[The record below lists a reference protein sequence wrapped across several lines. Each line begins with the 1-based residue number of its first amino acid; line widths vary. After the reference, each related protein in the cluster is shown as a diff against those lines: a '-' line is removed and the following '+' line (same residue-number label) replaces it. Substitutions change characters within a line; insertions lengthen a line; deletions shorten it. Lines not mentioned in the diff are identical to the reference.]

1 MARSIESPGVQISEI
16 DLSQGPV
23 VPTGTNV
30 LVAGFA
36 ATGPTDEVLQ
46 VTSIS
51 DFTNIYGQPQTPAE
65 RYFYHSV
72 APLLNTTANVYTY
85 KLPYGANNG
94 TGFGAN
100 YGALVYPCS
109 AINIDYTNQP
119 SQYGK
124 FLTTYNAQ
132 ASGVLYVFGEPTH
145 FELTAQQ
152 YDNILQGSGF
162 NWSNTGKSSF
172 SSFSDLGNAGMIV
185 LNKAQTTVNNLFEG
199 YYVGIIDNSNL
210 SPTSNFDDIL
220 TVQTVTQSA
229 TNTTNYITVP
239 STRLNFSLSSLSDN
253 QPAGVLNYGQQ
264 GNSLSQV
271 LENASTFNIDTVN
284 FDDTLSFGLFKLKQ
298 SVFSPDSIKL
308 DYVFSERYIGSL
320 DYWRQLN
327 SQNGGQPVSFFLET
341 REDTSPNVTILV
353 NDFISHKNGSTWLS
367 NAGLPTNKVRMVTS
381 AYSNPSTLL
390 YNLSAQYGIV
400 DSATANTQV
409 TLLSAALGS
418 CYTVLTPVDNLY
430 PTGAYTDT
438 NLKTKDL
445 GSIPLKLD
453 RMFDIAENTEVYNVD
468 VSIDAGMTTIFAVS
482 EYINSTPTLSA
493 AQRYFDDTIFVAAI
507 SGLYTTNPDNVT
519 GTAATFAANYATIFN
534 RYSDFAGV
542 RRKDHLFVGDLPR
555 NIFVQGTNFLPLAD
569 PNNNFSLNMYSPIRN
584 VLAPFNTSYSTV
596 YANWCKVFDS
606 ALGDFCWAPFSGFA
620 AAAMASTD
628 SVYQPWYAPAGFTR
642 GSVRGA
648 ADLALKPKQKQR
660 DQLYK
665 VNANPVAFFPNEGFV
680 IYGQKTMLKQPSA
693 FDRINVRR
701 LFLSLEKATAQT
713 VKFFVFEPNTLL
725 TRTRVINTLTPIF
738 DYAKN
743 TEGLYD
749 YLIVCD
755 ERNNTPSIID
765 QNELVVDIYLKPVR
779 TAEFILVNFYATRT
793 SANFNELVG

>member
-46 VTSIS
+46 VTSLS

-172 SSFSDLGNAGMIV
+172 NAFSDLGNAGMIV

-253 QPAGVLNYGQQ
+253 QPTNVITYGQQ

-271 LENASTFNIDTVN
+271 LENASTFNIDNVN
-284 FDDTLSFGLFKLKQ
+284 FDDTLTFGLFKLKQ

-353 NDFISHKNGSTWLS
+353 NDFISHKNGSSWLS
-367 NAGLPTNKVRMVTS
+367 NAGVPTNKVRMVTS

-400 DSATANTQV
+400 NSATANTQV

-418 CYTVLTPVDNLY
+418 CYSVLATVDNLY

-453 RMFDIAENTEVYNVD
+453 RMFDIAENAEVYNVD

-493 AQRYFDDTIFVAAI
+493 AQRYFDDTIFVSAI

-519 GTAATFAANYATIFN
+519 GEAATFAANYATIFN
-534 RYSDFAGV
+534 RYSDFAGL
-542 RRKDHLFVGDLPR
+542 RRKDHMFVGDLPR
-555 NIFVQGTNFLPLAD
+555 NIFVQGSNFLPLSD

-596 YANWCKVFDS
+596 YANWCKVFDN

-713 VKFFVFEPNTLL
+713 VKYFVFEPNTLL

-755 ERNNTPSIID
+755 ERNNTPNIID

>member
-239 STRLNFSLSSLSDN
+239 STRLNFSLSSFSDN
-253 QPAGVLNYGQQ
+253 QPAGVFNYGQH
-264 GNSLSQV
+264 G
-271 LENASTFNIDTVN
+271 AAIF
-284 FDDTLSFGLFKLKQ
+284 SF
-298 SVFSPDSIKL
+298 
-308 DYVFSERYIGSL
+308 
-320 DYWRQLN
+320 
-327 SQNGGQPVSFFLET
+327 
-341 REDTSPNVTILV
+341 
-353 NDFISHKNGSTWLS
+353 
-367 NAGLPTNKVRMVTS
+367 
-381 AYSNPSTLL
+381 
-390 YNLSAQYGIV
+390 
-400 DSATANTQV
+400 
-409 TLLSAALGS
+409 LGS
-418 CYTVLTPVDNLY
+418 GKPRR
-430 PTGAYTDT
+430 G
-438 NLKTKDL
+438 
-445 GSIPLKLD
+445 
-453 RMFDIAENTEVYNVD
+453 
-468 VSIDAGMTTIFAVS
+468 DA
-482 EYINSTPTLSA
+482 
-493 AQRYFDDTIFVAAI
+493 Q
-507 SGLYTTNPDNVT
+507 GL
-519 GTAATFAANYATIFN
+519 
-534 RYSDFAGV
+534 
-542 RRKDHLFVGDLPR
+542 
-555 NIFVQGTNFLPLAD
+555 
-569 PNNNFSLNMYSPIRN
+569 
-584 VLAPFNTSYSTV
+584 
-596 YANWCKVFDS
+596 
-606 ALGDFCWAPFSGFA
+606 
-620 AAAMASTD
+620 
-628 SVYQPWYAPAGFTR
+628 QPA
-642 GSVRGA
+642 
-648 ADLALKPKQKQR
+648 
-660 DQLYK
+660 
-665 VNANPVAFFPNEGFV
+665 
-680 IYGQKTMLKQPSA
+680 
-693 FDRINVRR
+693 
-701 LFLSLEKATAQT
+701 
-713 VKFFVFEPNTLL
+713 
-725 TRTRVINTLTPIF
+725 
-738 DYAKN
+738 
-743 TEGLYD
+743 
-749 YLIVCD
+749 
-755 ERNNTPSIID
+755 
-765 QNELVVDIYLKPVR
+765 
-779 TAEFILVNFYATRT
+779 
-793 SANFNELVG
+793 

>member
-1 MARSIESPGVQISEI
+1 M
-16 DLSQGPV
+16 
-23 VPTGTNV
+23 
-30 LVAGFA
+30 
-36 ATGPTDEVLQ
+36 
-46 VTSIS
+46 
-51 DFTNIYGQPQTPAE
+51 
-65 RYFYHSV
+65 
-72 APLLNTTANVYTY
+72 
-85 KLPYGANNG
+85 
-94 TGFGAN
+94 
-100 YGALVYPCS
+100 
-109 AINIDYTNQP
+109 
-119 SQYGK
+119 
-124 FLTTYNAQ
+124 
-132 ASGVLYVFGEPTH
+132 
-145 FELTAQQ
+145 
-152 YDNILQGSGF
+152 
-162 NWSNTGKSSF
+162 
-172 SSFSDLGNAGMIV
+172 
-185 LNKAQTTVNNLFEG
+185 
-199 YYVGIIDNSNL
+199 
-210 SPTSNFDDIL
+210 
-220 TVQTVTQSA
+220 
-229 TNTTNYITVP
+229 
-239 STRLNFSLSSLSDN
+239 
-253 QPAGVLNYGQQ
+253 
-264 GNSLSQV
+264 
-271 LENASTFNIDTVN
+271 
-284 FDDTLSFGLFKLKQ
+284 
-298 SVFSPDSIKL
+298 
-308 DYVFSERYIGSL
+308 
-320 DYWRQLN
+320 
-327 SQNGGQPVSFFLET
+327 
-341 REDTSPNVTILV
+341 
-353 NDFISHKNGSTWLS
+353 
-367 NAGLPTNKVRMVTS
+367 
-381 AYSNPSTLL
+381 
-390 YNLSAQYGIV
+390 
-400 DSATANTQV
+400 
-409 TLLSAALGS
+409 
-418 CYTVLTPVDNLY
+418 
-430 PTGAYTDT
+430 
-438 NLKTKDL
+438 
-445 GSIPLKLD
+445 
-453 RMFDIAENTEVYNVD
+453 
-468 VSIDAGMTTIFAVS
+468 
-482 EYINSTPTLSA
+482 
-493 AQRYFDDTIFVAAI
+493 
-507 SGLYTTNPDNVT
+507 
-519 GTAATFAANYATIFN
+519 
-534 RYSDFAGV
+534 
-542 RRKDHLFVGDLPR
+542 FVGDLPR

>member
-1 MARSIESPGVQISEI
+1 
-16 DLSQGPV
+16 
-23 VPTGTNV
+23 
-30 LVAGFA
+30 
-36 ATGPTDEVLQ
+36 
-46 VTSIS
+46 
-51 DFTNIYGQPQTPAE
+51 
-65 RYFYHSV
+65 
-72 APLLNTTANVYTY
+72 
-85 KLPYGANNG
+85 
-94 TGFGAN
+94 
-100 YGALVYPCS
+100 
-109 AINIDYTNQP
+109 
-119 SQYGK
+119 
-124 FLTTYNAQ
+124 
-132 ASGVLYVFGEPTH
+132 
-145 FELTAQQ
+145 
-152 YDNILQGSGF
+152 
-162 NWSNTGKSSF
+162 
-172 SSFSDLGNAGMIV
+172 
-185 LNKAQTTVNNLFEG
+185 
-199 YYVGIIDNSNL
+199 
-210 SPTSNFDDIL
+210 
-220 TVQTVTQSA
+220 
-229 TNTTNYITVP
+229 
-239 STRLNFSLSSLSDN
+239 
-253 QPAGVLNYGQQ
+253 
-264 GNSLSQV
+264 
-271 LENASTFNIDTVN
+271 
-284 FDDTLSFGLFKLKQ
+284 
-298 SVFSPDSIKL
+298 
-308 DYVFSERYIGSL
+308 VFSERYIGSL

-381 AYSNPSTLL
+381 AYVAPSTLL

-400 DSATANTQV
+400 DTATANTQV

-493 AQRYFDDTIFVAAI
+493 AQRYFDDTVFVAAI